1 MKGLVMDYEVEAALE
16 QEIMAKAEALA
27 RQHQQDIIDA
37 RANLVKDM
45 LAAGYNPKDWV
56 ICDNIL
62 DIQAGRTLEYHCYAS
77 KRNPTGE

>member
-1 MKGLVMDYEVEAALE
+1 MTED
-16 QEIMAKAEALA
+16 EINAVAEAMAL
-27 RQHQQDIIDA
+27 QHQQDIINA

-62 DIQAGRTLEYHCYAS
+62 DIQAGRTLQYHCYAS
-77 KRNPTGE
+77 KRNPTEL

>member
-16 QEIMAKAEALA
+16 QEIMAKAEAMAL
-27 RQHQQDIIDA
+27 QHQQDIINA